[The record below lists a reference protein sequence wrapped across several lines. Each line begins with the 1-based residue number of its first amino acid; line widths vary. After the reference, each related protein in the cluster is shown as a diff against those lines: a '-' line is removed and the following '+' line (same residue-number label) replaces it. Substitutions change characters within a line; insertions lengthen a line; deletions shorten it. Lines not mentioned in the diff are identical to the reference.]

1 MINKD
6 KGELYDKYIAEVDII
21 QRQIS
26 KLKSEYVVN
35 IPENIQKDIEKKQ
48 LIINEYERLLKNLF
62 KY

>member
-48 LIINEYERLLKNLF
+48 LMINEYERLLKNLF

>member
-6 KGELYDKYIAEVDII
+6 KGELYDKYLAEVDII

-35 IPENIQKDIEKKQ
+35 IPENIQNEIYQKELK
-48 LIINEYERLLKNLF
+48 INEYERLVKNLF

>member
-1 MINKD
+1 MMNEE
-6 KGELYDKYIAEVDII
+6 KGELYDKYLTEVNII

-35 IPENIQKDIEKKQ
+35 IPENIEKEIEKKE
-48 LIINEYERLLKNLF
+48 LRIKEYERLVKNLF